1 MSVFNYFS
9 KKSGNVQNGRLD
21 VTLSVDELLH
31 MLRMANL
38 LDHKL
43 DLEEVIFMIEKY
55 YAPEGTLRAKLDQE
69 KF

>member
-1 MSVFNYFS
+1 
-9 KKSGNVQNGRLD
+9 
-21 VTLSVDELLH
+21 

-55 YAPEGTLRAKLDQE
+55 YAPEGTLRAKLDDE